1 MKKKDLTMKAFNKIY
16 DSYMEVF
23 RKRKIDEQK
32 FTNDLMQFLDDVDD
46 ADEDRKCE
54 IIKKIK
60 TAVMNE
66 QLKRF
71 NDNN

>member
-16 DSYMEVF
+16 DSYIEVF

-32 FTNDLMQFLDDVDD
+32 FTNDLMQFLDDVED
-46 ADEDRKCE
+46 ADEDQKSE
-54 IIKKIK
+54 ITKKIK